1 MTLPCLQSKPMKS
14 LSHLLAPLGI
24 LLLASCGSS
33 SFNRGAIQHPTNTGP
48 FDSRGNYI
56 EAWADRP
63 DKWNRKTHVP
73 PPVRQSPALPTLSRT
88 EPPRPVSTPP
98 ARNTPPPSRNVAQSP
113 PPRPQSA
120 SSAPKPKPQAA
131 APKPT
136 PKPAPKP
143 AAKPQPTRYVVK
155 SGDNLSKIAA
165 RHGSSVAAIQRAN
178 GIRGTMIHPG
188 QRLTIPR

>member
-1 MTLPCLQSKPMKS
+1 MSLPCLQSKRMKS
-14 LSHLLAPLGI
+14 FFYLLTPLG
-24 LLLASCGSS
+24 LLLLSSCGSS
-33 SFNRGAIQHPTNTGP
+33 SFSSGAIQHPTNTGP

-73 PPVRQSPALPTLSRT
+73 PPVRQSPALPTLSRKET
-88 EPPRPVSTPP
+88 PRPVSTPP
-98 ARNTPPPSRNVAQSP
+98 ARNTPPPSRKVAQSP

-120 SSAPKPKPQAA
+120 TSAPKPKPQAA
-131 APKPT
+131 A

-165 RHGSSVAAIQRAN
+165 RHGSSVTAIQRAN